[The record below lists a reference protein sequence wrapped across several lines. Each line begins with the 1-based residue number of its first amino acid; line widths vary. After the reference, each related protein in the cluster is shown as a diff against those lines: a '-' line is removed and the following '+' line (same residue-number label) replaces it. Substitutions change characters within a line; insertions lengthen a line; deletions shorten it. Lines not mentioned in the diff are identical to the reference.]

1 MLNRFGNV
9 MFWIPLV
16 LGCAGQMQAADR
28 GRGIELYENQKY
40 AEAVTELR
48 GFLEENPD
56 DPPAHYYLALAL
68 IHTKDYEAARKH
80 LVAAEERRG
89 EAGPRP
95 DQIRA
100 AQSQLETELKNYD
113 EARRLAGEALK
124 IKEDSPE
131 AHFALG
137 YLAIQQKQYAEAAKS
152 MERVIEIAPKTP
164 YAYYFA
170 GIAYSN
176 LRRPD
181 RMVNSFQTFLKL
193 APDAPEADKVRSLL
207 RSVR

>member
-1 MLNRFGNV
+1 ML
-9 MFWIPLV
+9 
-16 LGCAGQMQAADR
+16 QAADR
-28 GRGIELYENQKY
+28 GRGIELYENRKY
-40 AEAVTELR
+40 TEAASELR

-56 DPPAHYYLALAL
+56 DAPAHYYLALAL
-68 IHTKDYEAARKH
+68 IHTKDYEEARKH
-80 LVAAEERRG
+80 LAAAEERRG
-89 EAGPRP
+89 EGDPRL

-100 AQSQLETELKNYD
+100 AQSQLEADLKNYD

-124 IKEDSPE
+124 IKDDSPE

-137 YLAIQQKQYAEAAKS
+137 YLAVQQKQYAEAAKS
-152 MERVIEIAPKTP
+152 MERVIELAPKTP
-164 YAYYFA
+164 YAYYYA

-181 RMVNSFQTFLKL
+181 RMVNAFQTFLKL

-207 RSVR
+207 RNVR